1 LLNDTEILNLLSSNI
16 FNTTDKLLFILVYQ
30 DDKPK
35 TNNNIRDIGIRFGF
49 TKIKKT
55 NITQLL
61 KSSKGKA
68 ASIPEG
74 WVLTIEGK
82 NYLYKKD
89 IPELKNLFIENSIRE
104 LRKYFADIKDKNT
117 LSFLNETITCLERGL
132 KRAAVVLAWVGA
144 ISVLQDVVITNK
156 LSDFNVSAK
165 KKFKEWK
172 DAKTKDDLSNMKD
185 FSFLEILEAISLIGK
200 SVKDELQNTCLKL
213 RNGCGHPNS
222 LEIGETRVAAHIEML
237 ILNVFSK
244 F

>member
-144 ISVLQDVVITNK
+144 ISVLQDVV
-156 LSDFNVSAK
+156 
-165 KKFKEWK
+165 KFKEWK
-172 DAKTKDDLSNMKD
+172 DAKTIDDLSNMKD